1 MNATELVI
9 DLVNKIN
16 SLKIDLDCANYK
28 NGKLSDEINLL
39 KRDIETLEDVIESLE
54 AEIESLEAENKTL
67 KLKIDDMSKE
77 F

>member
-1 MNATELVI
+1 MNATDLVI

-28 NGKLSDEINLL
+28 NGKLSDEIDLL
-39 KRDIETLEDVIESLE
+39 KRDIETLEDVIKN
-54 AEIESLEAENKTL
+54 LEAENKTL